1 MAVLSGVQAAVRLH
15 IRRGIEVN
23 AIDEKGRSPLI
34 LAASK
39 GHAETCRILLEAGAD
54 PRMRDNEGNDALTIA
69 LGRKMDSLAE
79 LLKKFLSE
87 LESNVYAGATQ
98 SHHESNESEKPN
110 QLNSSDE
117 AFDLSGWKSEE
128 DSPPPPQ
135 DDECLA
141 RVSVTHQAI
150 SAHIPI
156 DNDEDWSDVDV
167 DLPDSSRNNRRI
179 WDDEIR
185 GEVLRLFV
193 VAIQERHAS
202 HRWIEDIALEYEE
215 DSDREHYTVQQALE
229 KIALDHKGVSAREL
243 ESRLASILEEQGV
256 IVDDVEWLMPD
267 IPIPMDEGV
276 EDIANEA
283 LSFLSELTSQ
293 NIAPQRLYEKDM
305 AKTVSLLSRE
315 GEAEIGNIIEKGLE
329 EALIA
334 VSGSVPAI
342 TEILCVA
349 DRILMNELPLG
360 TMVNRQAIILPED
373 NGSADEIYPFQED
386 NEDIGENPASDLT
399 VQIETIRDLL
409 PNLSKENNHIM
420 LDSLRE
426 VRLSG
431 AFLDVLCNR
440 LGQSKTDPVA
450 HFALEF
456 ALDKVTRAKSR
467 MVESNLRLV
476 YSIARKYVRRG
487 LSFLDLIQE
496 GNLGLIKAV
505 EKFDYRRGF
514 KFSTY
519 ATWWIRQSITRAIAD
534 QARLIRVPVHMI
546 ESVNQVEWARDRIE
560 QTTGQTADAANI
572 ARHLSIPI
580 EKVTK
585 ALRASSEIVPIDSLI
600 IEDATNAEFFFSAT
614 SGPEES
620 AMQIAL
626 HDELE
631 RMLDTLNSK
640 ESEVLRLRFGLN
652 ENDEQTLE
660 EIGQVFMLTRERI
673 RQIEAKALIKL
684 RYPSRI
690 EGLRDFIEIPKQKKQ
705 EELEENEDS

>member
-1 MAVLSGVQAAVRLH
+1 VVNAVFPRLEKPLNPLLKLAVLSGIQTAVNLH

-23 AIDEKGRSPLI
+23 AVDDKGRSPLI

-39 GHAETCRILLEAGAD
+39 GHVDTCRILLEAGAD
-54 PRMRDNEGNDALTIA
+54 PRIRDNEGNDALSIA
-69 LGRKMDSLAE
+69 LDKKMGNLAE
-79 LLKKFLSE
+79 LLKKRLSE
-87 LESNVYAGATQ
+87 FDYDLINKVKQ
-98 SHHESNESEKPN
+98 LHHVSSKNKSCDD
-110 QLNSSDE
+110 LNSLDE
-117 AFDLSGWKSEE
+117 ALDLSDWESEE
-128 DSPPPPQ
+128 DSPAPPQ

-141 RVSVTHQAI
+141 MVSEVHQAI

-156 DNDEDWSDVDV
+156 DNDEDWSDVDI

-179 WDDEIR
+179 RDDEVR
-185 GEVLRLFV
+185 NEVLRLFV
-193 VAIQERHAS
+193 TAIQERHAS
-202 HRWIEDIALEYEE
+202 HRWIEDIALDYKG
-215 DSDREHYTVQQALE
+215 DSDRELE
-229 KIALDHKGVSAREL
+229 N
-243 ESRLASILEEQGV
+243 RLIFILEEHGV
-256 IVDDVEWLMPD
+256 IVDDVEWMLPD
-267 IPIPMDEGV
+267 ILIPLDEDV

-283 LSFLSELTSQ
+283 LSFLNELTSQ
-293 NIAPQRLYEKDM
+293 NIEPQRLYEKDM

-315 GEAEIGNIIEKGLE
+315 GETEVGNIIDEGLE
-329 EALIA
+329 EAIIS
-334 VSGSVPAI
+334 VSGSVTAI

-349 DRILMNELPLG
+349 DKILKNELPLE
-360 TMVNRQAIILPED
+360 TMVNRETMIQSED
-373 NGSADEIYPFQED
+373 DGPVDESYHFQED
-386 NEDIGENPASDLT
+386 NEDIDEKPISELT
-399 VQIETIRDLL
+399 AQIETIRDLL
-409 PNLSKENNHIM
+409 PHLSKENSHIM
-420 LDSLRE
+420 LDCLRE
-426 VRLSG
+426 LRLSW
-431 AFLDVLCNR
+431 AFMEYLCNR
-440 LGQSKTDPVA
+440 LGQSKRDPVA

-456 ALDKVTRAKSR
+456 ALDKVKRAKSR

-476 YSIARKYVRRG
+476 YSIARKYIHSG

-534 QARLIRVPVHMI
+534 QARLIRVPVHMV
-546 ESVNQVEWARDRIE
+546 ESVNLVERARDRIE
-560 QTTGQTADAANI
+560 QTTGLTADAANI
-572 ARHLSIPI
+572 ARQLSVPI
-580 EKVTK
+580 ERVTK

-600 IEDATNAEFFFSAT
+600 IEDATNAEFFFSAS

-660 EIGQVFMLTRERI
+660 EIGQVFMVTRERI
-673 RQIEAKALIKL
+673 RQIEAKALRKL
-684 RYPSRI
+684 RYPSRA
-690 EGLRDFIEIPKQKKQ
+690 ESLRDFIEIPKQKKQ
-705 EELEENEDS
+705 EEPKEDDESE

>member
-1 MAVLSGVQAAVRLH
+1 VNDAILKPEKLLNPLLKMAVLSGVQAAVRLH
-15 IRRGIEVN
+15 IRRGIEIN

-39 GHAETCRILLEAGAD
+39 GHTETCRILLEAGAD
-54 PRMRDNEGNDALTIA
+54 PRILDNEGNDALSIA
-69 LGRKMDSLAE
+69 LDKRMDNLAE
-79 LLKKFLSE
+79 LLKERLSE
-87 LESNVYAGATQ
+87 LDHDLATGA
-98 SHHESNESEKPN
+98 SDLDPASSENESSDP
-110 QLNSSDE
+110 LNASDE
-117 AFDLSGWKSEE
+117 AFDLSGWESEE
-128 DSPPPPQ
+128 DSPVPPQ

-156 DNDEDWSDVDV
+156 DNDEDWSDVDI
-167 DLPDSSRNNRRI
+167 DLPGSQRNHRRV
-179 WDDEIR
+179 WNDEIR
-185 GEVLRLFV
+185 NEVLRLFV

-202 HRWIEDIALEYEE
+202 HRWIEDVALDNIG
-215 DSDREHYTVQQALE
+215 DSDPEFE
-229 KIALDHKGVSAREL
+229 G
-243 ESRLASILEEQGV
+243 RLVSILEELGV
-256 IVDDVEWLMPD
+256 IVDDVEWLQPD
-267 IPIPMDEGV
+267 ISIPLDEDM

-293 NIAPQRLYEKDM
+293 NIEPQRLYEKDM

-334 VSGSVPAI
+334 VSGSVYAI

-349 DRILMNELPLG
+349 DKILMNELPLE
-360 TMVNRQAIILPED
+360 TMVNRETMIQSED
-373 NGSADEIYPFQED
+373 DDPADESYHFQED
-386 NEDIGENPASDLT
+386 NEDIDEKPISDLT
-399 VQIETIRDLL
+399 VHIETIRDLL
-409 PNLSKENNHIM
+409 PHLSKENSHIM

-426 VRLSG
+426 VRLSW
-431 AFLDVLCNR
+431 AFLEDLCNR

-450 HFALEF
+450 HSALEF

-467 MVESNLRLV
+467 MVESNLKLV
-476 YSIARKYVRRG
+476 YSIARKYVHRG
-487 LSFLDLIQE
+487 LAFLDLIQE
-496 GNLGLIKAV
+496 GNLGLIRAV

-546 ESVNQVEWARDRIE
+546 ESVNQVERARDRIE
-560 QTTGQTADAANI
+560 QTTGLTADAANI

-580 EKVTK
+580 ERVTK
-585 ALRASSEIVPIDSLI
+585 ALRASSEVVPIDSLI

-652 ENDEQTLE
+652 ESDEQTLE
-660 EIGQVFMLTRERI
+660 EIGQVFMVTRERI
-673 RQIEAKALIKL
+673 RQIEAKALRKL
-684 RYPSRI
+684 RYPSRA
-690 EGLRDFIEIPKQKKQ
+690 ESLRDFIEIPKQKSQ
-705 EELEENEDS
+705 EEPKEDEKSE